1 MLDETKVPPKRP
13 DIGYSPVLAVSETC
27 CVRGSGSDKIGLLW
41 ELPQI
46 TKHVFSEMFHFLPI
60 PLRDRRGSSQSM
72 TESDGDGGFPTDYE
86 IAKATDKEPILD
98 VLEPWGIGNDD
109 VELYGDYKAK
119 LSKEGVDRLRDNA
132 ENKEGNLVLV
142 TGMTPTPMGE
152 GKTVTTVGLG
162 QTLNHVG
169 EDAMIAI
176 REPSLGP
183 VFGVKG
189 GAAGGGYSQ
198 VLPME
203 DINLHF
209 TGDLHAL
216 TSAHNLISAM
226 LDAKISQSDE
236 FDIDVNDVSWPRA
249 MDMNDRAL
257 RDIVIG
263 LGGSSGGTA
272 REDRFLLTAASELMA
287 VLCLAEN
294 LGDLKERVSRI
305 ILAYNKEGDVIT
317 VDDIDA
323 TGPVTMLLKDAI
335 KPNLVQTIEGTPAFV
350 HGGPFANI
358 AHGTNS
364 LIADKT
370 AFGMGDYLVTEAGFG
385 SDLGAEKFM
394 NIVCRLGDM
403 TPNAVVLVSTVR
415 ALKYHG
421 MGMWPADLEEVKKA
435 GVDELEAGFAN
446 LDKHV
451 RNLQK
456 FGVPVVVALNRFPDD
471 TDEEIEAVVEHCRED
486 LGVEIAESN
495 VFAEG
500 SEGGVDLAEH
510 VIDAVESGDEDDFDH
525 LYPDEASIKEKIET
539 VATEVYGADDV
550 NYVGSA
556 EEDIERLEDLGFDDM
571 PVCLSKTFHSLSD
584 DPSKKGA
591 PSGWELDVREL
602 YPSAGAGFLVALTG
616 DVLDMPGLPATPAA
630 AGMDIDED
638 GNISGLF

>member
-1 MLDETKVPPKRP
+1 M
-13 DIGYSPVLAVSETC
+13 
-27 CVRGSGSDKIGLLW
+27 SD
-41 ELPQI
+41 
-46 TKHVFSEMFHFLPI
+46 
-60 PLRDRRGSSQSM
+60 D
-72 TESDGDGGFPTDYE
+72 DGGFPTDYE
-86 IAKATDKEPILD
+86 IAQSAEKQHITD
-98 VLEPWGIGNDD
+98 VLDSWGIGADD
-109 VELYGDYKAK
+109 LELFGDYKAK
-119 LSKEGVDRLRDNA
+119 LSHDAVNRLRDNA

-216 TSAHNLISAM
+216 TSAHNLIAAM
-226 LDAKISQSDE
+226 LDAKITKSDD
-236 FDIDVNDVSWPRA
+236 FDVDINDVAWPRA

-257 RDIVIG
+257 REIVVG
-263 LGGSSGGTA
+263 LGGKSGGTP
-272 REDRFLLTAASELMA
+272 REEHFLLTAASELMA
-287 VLCLAEN
+287 VLCLAED
-294 LGDLKERVSRI
+294 LGDLKERVARI
-305 ILAYNKEGDVIT
+305 IVAYNDGEVIT
-317 VDDIDA
+317 VDDLDA

-421 MGMWPADLEEVKKA
+421 MGIWPADLEAVQEA
-435 GVDELEAGFAN
+435 GVEELEAGFAN

-451 RNLQK
+451 ANLRK

-471 TDEEIEAVVEHCRED
+471 TDEEVQAVLDHCRDD
-486 LGVEIAESN
+486 LDVRIAESN

-500 SEGGVDLAEH
+500 SEGGVDLAEN
-510 VIDAVESGDEDDFDH
+510 VIEAADEADEDDFDH
-525 LYPDEASIKEKIET
+525 LYPDDAPIKEKIET

-550 NYVGSA
+550 NYVGTA
-556 EEDIERLEDLGFDDM
+556 EEDIARMEELGFDDV

-591 PSGWELDVREL
+591 PSDWELEVREL

-616 DVLDMPGLPATPAA
+616 DVLDMPGLPAEPAA

>member
-1 MLDETKVPPKRP
+1 M
-13 DIGYSPVLAVSETC
+13 
-27 CVRGSGSDKIGLLW
+27 SD
-41 ELPQI
+41 
-46 TKHVFSEMFHFLPI
+46 
-60 PLRDRRGSSQSM
+60 D
-72 TESDGDGGFPTDYE
+72 DGGFPTDYE
-86 IAKATDKEPILD
+86 IAQSAEKEHITD
-98 VLEPWGIGNDD
+98 VLDSWGIGSEDL
-109 VELYGDYKAK
+109 ELFGDYKAK
-119 LSKEGVDRLRDNA
+119 LSHDAVTRLRDNA
-132 ENKEGNLVLV
+132 ENKDGNLVLV

-169 EDAMIAI
+169 EDAMIAV

-226 LDAKISQSDE
+226 LDAKLSQSDE
-236 FDIDVNDVSWPRA
+236 FDIDVNDVSWPRS

-257 RDIVIG
+257 RNMVIG
-263 LGGSSGGTA
+263 LGESGGTP

-287 VLCLAEN
+287 VLCLAED
-294 LGDLKERVSRI
+294 LGDLKERVARI
-305 ILAYNKEGDVIT
+305 IVAYETDGDVVT

-421 MGMWPADLEEVKKA
+421 MGMWPADLDAVKEA
-435 GVDELEAGFAN
+435 GVEELEAGFAN

-451 RNLQK
+451 ANLQK
-456 FGVPVVVALNRFPDD
+456 FGVDVVVALNRFPDD
-471 TDEEIEAVVEHCRED
+471 TDEEVQTVLDHCRED
-486 LGVEIAESN
+486 LGVRIAESN

-510 VIDAVESGDEDDFDH
+510 VIEAAEASDEDDFDH
-525 LYPDEASIKEKIET
+525 LYADEDSIKEKIET
-539 VATEVYGADDV
+539 VATEVYGADSV

-556 EEDIERLEDLGFDDM
+556 EEDIARMEELGFDDM

-584 DPSKKGA
+584 DASKKGA
-591 PSGWELDVREL
+591 PTGWELDVREL

-616 DVLDMPGLPATPAA
+616 DVLDMPGLPAEPAA
-630 AGMDIDED
+630 AGMDIDDD